1 MPGFETPSAF
11 GEQSNSS
18 GFFPSSYVGQ
28 SSRTELASPPNFY
41 PAHPQYRGQV
51 QPIPQQSYGIPSP
64 RPGSRPTIE
73 HAIQNMQA
81 HLAALSERIESL
93 ESFSGRLSR
102 SRTSVSPRVGGS
114 PGWGPG
120 RGSPGYGRDTHQWD
134 LDDLGMWSLVANP
147 IARGIEA
154 LREATTFFARD
165 ENRSPTA
172 MIVRRLALDTSFLL
186 CVLAVIRAL
195 WKKSGVRRREVNAAL
210 LALWRAILG
219 TKKPR
224 VMVDRGV

>member
-1 MPGFETPSAF
+1 
-11 GEQSNSS
+11 
-18 GFFPSSYVGQ
+18 
-28 SSRTELASPPNFY
+28 
-41 PAHPQYRGQV
+41 
-51 QPIPQQSYGIPSP
+51 
-64 RPGSRPTIE
+64 
-73 HAIQNMQA
+73 MQA